1 MDARC
6 NQIGNK
12 QKRVKGWERKEKK
25 NIKIN
30 RILTKT
36 HYRSYDKREAV
47 LTMAG
52 YLVLNFD

>member
-1 MDARC
+1 M
-6 NQIGNK
+6 
-12 QKRVKGWERKEKK
+12 KE
-25 NIKIN
+25 NIYFIYVTHLL
-30 RILTKT
+30 IKT